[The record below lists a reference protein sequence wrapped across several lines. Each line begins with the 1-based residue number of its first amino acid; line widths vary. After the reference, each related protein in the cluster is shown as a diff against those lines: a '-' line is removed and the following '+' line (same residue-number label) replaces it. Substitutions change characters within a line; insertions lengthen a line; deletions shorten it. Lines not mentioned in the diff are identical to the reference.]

1 MTDTQFE
8 MLQIYQGMRV
18 QGLAYTEAIAYIMLM
33 KYEATDIAWLIRRV
47 YSEEEEERKTN
58 SQCG

>member
-18 QGLAYTEAIAYIMLM
+18 QGLAYADAIAYIMLM
-33 KYEATDIAWLIRRV
+33 KYKAADIAWLIKRV
-47 YSEEEEERKTN
+47 YDEKTKAN
-58 SQCG
+58 TQCG

>member
-18 QGLAYTEAIAYIMLM
+18 QGLAYAEAIAYIMLM

-47 YSEEEEERKTN
+47 YSEEEERKTN